1 MGKNSFKSIIRDRYK
16 GRGNCWVKV
25 DSTNQVYFKVI
36 NALPKNEPAVQTYI
50 SHIEREG
57 FAWIRFSKAEGVE
70 SNPITVFEVRYKGSK
85 VDHPDTL
92 LKINDNEAQ
101 SLSLLGNTPVKLQIE
116 IFPTDR
122 TSKSKKQTDTLSAVR
137 KRKKNKS
144 LDEDLNVSSETLDIQ
159 IDQVKETAL
168 GKANPYELK
177 SWEKFLEVEGLL
189 DDTI

>member
-1 MGKNSFKSIIRDRYK
+1 MLLSST
-16 GRGNCWVKV
+16 KV

-116 IFPTDR
+116 IFPSDR

-168 GKANPYELK
+168 GKANPYEFGVPDHQTTGRRVGESGYL
-177 SWEKFLEVEGLL
+177 SDGR
-189 DDTI
+189 T